1 MSVYLV
7 TGAAGFIGS
16 SLARELLR
24 RGERVRGIDNFET
37 GKRENIADMAGR
49 LDFQE
54 VSILDYHGLL
64 EATEGVECIFHQA
77 ALPSVPLSVADPLR
91 ANNININGTLNVL
104 QAARNSGVK
113 RIVYAASSSA
123 YGETPTLP
131 KREDMFPSPVSPY
144 AVQKLTGEYYMQSF
158 TKVYGL
164 ETVSLRYFN
173 IFGPHQDPR
182 SPYSGVIAKFITQ
195 MLEGEPPTIFG
206 DGEQSRDFTYVDNA
220 VQANILAASAPAE
233 TVVGRCFNIGT
244 GRRISLNLVFRTL
257 CEILDFRGTVK
268 YATARVGDVKHS
280 LADITRAKEVFGYL
294 PAVDFEEG
302 LRRTVEWYKLQ
313 SPLTSAPARSGIM
326 A

>member
-49 LDFQE
+49 LDFRE

-77 ALPSVPLSVADPLR
+77 ALPSVPLSVADPVR

-104 QAARNSGVK
+104 QAARNSRVK
-113 RIVYAASSSA
+113 RVVYAASSSA

-173 IFGPHQDPR
+173 IFGPHQDPT

-233 TVVGRCFNIGT
+233 TVVGKCFNIGT
-244 GRRISLNLVFRTL
+244 GRRISLNLVFQTL
-257 CEILDFRGTVK
+257 CEILDFRGAVK

-280 LADITRAKEVFGYL
+280 LADITRAKEALGYL
-294 PAVDFEEG
+294 PAIDFEEG

-313 SPLTSAPARSGIM
+313 SPVTSAPARSGIM